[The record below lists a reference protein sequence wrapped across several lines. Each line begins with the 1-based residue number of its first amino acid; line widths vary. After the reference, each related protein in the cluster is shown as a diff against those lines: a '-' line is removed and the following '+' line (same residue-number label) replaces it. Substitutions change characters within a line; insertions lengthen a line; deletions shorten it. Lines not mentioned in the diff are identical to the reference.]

1 MPDLDDHDP
10 DPGDH
15 DGPVHAARGGGV
27 VVHLVPELWRVVS
40 TTHAA
45 AAGDWSDTPTQEDP
59 HAWPGIAI
67 VGHDEQTVSI
77 GCRRVRVAV
86 TRFSGVNLGI

>member
-15 DGPVHAARGGGV
+15 DGPVHAA
-27 VVHLVPELWRVVS
+27 RVVS